1 MKTSECRVGNYVALK
16 DKPNYVITIQP
27 TSLEH
32 GLIEKKYEP
41 IPIDKT
47 WLDRFGLVDDIRF
60 KNPFDGKDHFQ
71 IKKSEDRWM
80 VCFNN
85 IIPIYIDHVHE
96 LQNMYQMFMGKELKA
111 D

>member
-16 DKPNYVITIQP
+16 NNSNYVTTIQP
-27 TSLEH
+27 SSLEY
-32 GLIEKKYEP
+32 GMIENKYEP

-47 WLDRFGLVDDIRF
+47 WLKKFGLDDSMEF
-60 KNPFDGKDHFQ
+60 KNPFEDKDNFQ
-71 IKKSEDRWM
+71 ITKSEDRWM

-85 IIPIYIDHVHE
+85 IVPIYIDHVHE